1 MNTINFKTKSV
12 RAKAFLAVSSLLV
25 LAGCGGGQAPS
36 PGAATPVRVG
46 YFQNITHSQ
55 AVIGMADGSFQ
66 KALGGSAKVEAKV
79 FNAGPS
85 VIEAVFAGQI
95 DLAYIGPNPAING
108 YVKSNGVAL
117 KIIAGATS
125 GGAVLV
131 VRDDAGIKTANDFRG
146 KKIASPQLGN
156 TQDVALKAWLQK
168 QGIKLKEVGGDTQV
182 IPTANPDIIT
192 LFRKKEIDAA
202 WVPEPWGAR
211 LVREAGGKVFLDERD
226 LWERGE
232 FSTTV
237 IIASGKFLK
246 EHPDL
251 VKAFL
256 AAHVELTQR
265 INANPADAK
274 TMLNTEI
281 ERLTGAKLAP
291 EILDEAWGRQKATY
305 EPLKSAVFASAKSAF
320 SLGFLGDSEP
330 DLQNL
335 FDLSILNSVLQE
347 RGFPKAE

>member
-1 MNTINFKTKSV
+1 MKN
-12 RAKAFLAVSSLLV
+12 AFAALAALMIA
-25 LAGCGGGQAPS
+25 LAGGCAASSNPANPAAP
-36 PGAATPVRVG
+36 TPVRVG
-46 YFQNITHSQ
+46 YFPNITHSQ
-55 AVIGMADGSFQ
+55 GVIGIADGTFQ
-66 KALGGSAKVEAKV
+66 KTLGSAAQIDAKV

-85 VIEAVFAGQI
+85 VIEALFAGQI

-108 YVKSNGVAL
+108 YVKSNGAAL
-117 KIIAGATS
+117 KIIGGATS

-131 VRDDAGIKTANDFRG
+131 VRGDAGIKTAADFRG

-156 TQDVALKAWLQK
+156 TQDVALKTWLQK

-211 LVREAGGKVFLDERD
+211 LTREAGGAIFLDERD
-226 LWERGE
+226 LWPDGE
-232 FSTTV
+232 FSTTCLIV
-237 IIASGKFLK
+237 SAKFLK

-256 AAHVELTQR
+256 AAHVALTER
-265 INANPADAK
+265 INADPAAAK
-274 TMLNTEI
+274 TKLNAEI

-291 EILDEAWGRQKATY
+291 EILDEAWGRQKITY
-305 EPLKSAVFASAKSAF
+305 NPLGSSLFTSADAAF
-320 SLGFLGDSEP
+320 KLGFLGDTAP
-330 DLQNL
+330 DLKNIL
-335 FDLSILNSVLQE
+335 DLSILNTVLQE
-347 RGFPKAE
+347 RGLPQAR